1 MERKNTSWLQIP
13 SHLKSPFA
21 IFGMVF
27 QLSFIT
33 VEKAGLGAFL
43 SVLGRAVNIVLAGFS
58 WAFFSGG
65 YPGWPLLPES
75 AMRYPSWSGSSGSP

>member
-1 MERKNTSWLQIP
+1 
-13 SHLKSPFA
+13 
-21 IFGMVF
+21 MVF

-33 VEKAGLGAFL
+33 VRKTGLEAFL

-65 YPGWPLLPES
+65 YPG
-75 AMRYPSWSGSSGSP
+75 